1 MMDKKILIVYYTQS
15 GQLQEIVERFSAP
28 FVQKGCKIETVQV
41 RLKQD
46 FIFPWTSDRFFDA
59 MPESVLGK
67 PSELEALSF
76 KEQSYDLI
84 VIAYQPWFLSPSIPT
99 TSLLHSPSFLNLI
112 KNTPVVT
119 LIGARNMWLNAQE
132 KMKKYLKDAG
142 ANLVGNIA
150 LVDKNSNLISA
161 VTILHWM
168 LTGRKDRKYGIFPKP
183 GVSDQDIAKANVY
196 GEEVLKHLTD
206 NNWASLQQNLVSI
219 KAVEVDSDLMFI
231 EQRAGKLFAVWAKL
245 INSTKNR
252 KLVVNLFKYYL
263 LIALFIVAPVVL
275 LINRFTFKPFLRK
288 SINRKKE
295 YYLGIS

>member
-1 MMDKKILIVYYTQS
+1 MTKKVLVVYYTQS
-15 GQLQEIVERFSAP
+15 GQLQEIVDRFSAP
-28 FVQKGCKIETVQV
+28 LIQGGVSVETVRIQP
-41 RLKQD
+41 LQD
-46 FIFPWTSDRFFDA
+46 FAFPWTSDRFFDA

-67 PSELEALSF
+67 PMALNSISF

-99 TSLLHSPSFLNLI
+99 TSLFHDQSFLKLI

-132 KMKKYLKDAG
+132 KMKKSLKDAG

-150 LVDKNSNLISA
+150 LVDKNGNLISA

-168 LTGRKDRKYGIFPKP
+168 LTGRKDKKYGIFPKP
-183 GVSDQDIAKANVY
+183 GVTDQDIQAAGNY
-196 GEEVLKHLTD
+196 GAVVLQHLSDSSWET
-206 NNWASLQQNLVSI
+206 LQQHLVTA
-219 KAVEVDSDLMFI
+219 KGVEVYSDLMFI

-252 KLVVNLFKYYL
+252 KLVVTLFKYYL
-263 LIALFIVAPVVL
+263 LVALFMVAPVVL
-275 LINRFTFKPFLRK
+275 LINRFTFKPFVGK
-288 SINRKKE
+288 SIKRKKE
-295 YYLGIS
+295 YYLGVS